1 MNASLEKRV
10 DRRGPH
16 DPDIDWIVPHVVG
29 VLHYTGCILMYSRG
43 VRMKFPTLYVA
54 LRSRMH
60 ICQSIDGDRFSGSDL
75 AELFVNRG
83 ALASYVSW
91 IRDPALFGPVV
102 SEEMT
107 QAIAFASRSLRQ
119 RRTKEL
125 VAARGDL
132 DRSVLIDD
140 ILGRHNPGAAM
151 MAGGRAIDRIDRRRE
166 QLQNMLAR
174 IGFVKSRLYGEIY
187 RHRKMYEQLV
197 AALGGRKMVANRATL
212 ISSRAGTRTRAR
224 LERALREAWK
234 FERMFRHV
242 YANPFRRNASHTAD
256 DLRSLAGAYREILG
270 NDPRAWMVVDECVQR
285 LRQGI
290 VWVFAR
296 HELEM
301 DVLFPLS
308 FLLADISDSGTMAK
322 KVIGGAHH
330 ERVDCEPSDTN
341 DRILEIVARVK
352 SIHARISKMPQG
364 SLGNRSPS
372 PRVLTCLAD
381 CLRYLDQRDLKAAKR
396 RIEAAVSRL

>member
-1 MNASLEKRV
+1 MNASLEKKV
-10 DRRGPH
+10 DRRGFYRS
-16 DPDIDWIVPHVVG
+16 DTDWIIPHAVG
-29 VLHYTGCILMYSRG
+29 VLCSTGRVFMYSNG
-43 VRMKFPTLYVA
+43 VRMEFSTLYVA

-75 AELFVNRG
+75 AELFINRG

-91 IRDPALFGPVV
+91 IRDPALFGSAV

-125 VAARGDL
+125 VAARKDL

-151 MAGGRAIDRIDRRRE
+151 MAGGRAIDRIDQRRE
-166 QLQNMLAR
+166 QLQNMLKR

-197 AALGGRKMVANRATL
+197 AALGGRRMVADRATL
-212 ISSRAGTRTRAR
+212 ISSRASTRTRAR

-234 FERMFRHV
+234 FERMFRRV
-242 YANPFRRNASHTAD
+242 CANPFRRNASHTAD
-256 DLRSLAGAYREILG
+256 DLRALAGAYRGILA
-270 NDPRAWMVVDECVQR
+270 NDPQAWKVADACVHR

-322 KVIGGAHH
+322 KAIGGARQ
-330 ERVDCEPSDTN
+330 ERVNCEPSDTD
-341 DRILEIVARVK
+341 DRIVEIIARVQ
-352 SIHARISKMPQG
+352 SIRARISKMPQG
-364 SLGNRSPS
+364 SLGNHSPS

-381 CLRYLDQRDLKAAKR
+381 CLQYLDQRDLKAAKR
-396 RIEAAVSRL
+396 RIEAAFSRL